1 MATTGSRNLP
11 AARQSKPPAT
21 ATGKSPVK
29 SRTINVTYNIGEESK
44 QGSYSGPS
52 GGTGMREG
60 SGYNWLKGYLAAQP
74 RNAPTPK
81 GIPRFLGN
89 QKIIVYSWLVAMVVI
104 GFDEWHNN
112 GILPRP
118 IRLWDTSLVFGLLA
132 LVGFIEP
139 VTPIANALAIG
150 YVIMLIWQYYD
161 GGGQFSHRKG

>member
-1 MATTGSRNLP
+1 MATTGSRLP
-11 AARQSKPPAT
+11 AKQSKPPPAKQGT
-21 ATGKSPVK
+21 RSPAK
-29 SRTINVTYNIGEESK
+29 SRTINVTYNINDEAPK
-44 QGSYSGPS
+44 GSYSGPS

-89 QKIIVYSWLVAMVVI
+89 QKIIVYSWLVAMVAV

-118 IRLWDTSLVFGLLA
+118 VRLWDTSLVFGLLA
-132 LVGFIEP
+132 LLGFIEP
-139 VTPIANALAIG
+139 ITPIANALAIG
-150 YVIMLIWQYYD
+150 YVIVLIWQYY
-161 GGGQFSHRKG
+161 GGSGQFAHRKG